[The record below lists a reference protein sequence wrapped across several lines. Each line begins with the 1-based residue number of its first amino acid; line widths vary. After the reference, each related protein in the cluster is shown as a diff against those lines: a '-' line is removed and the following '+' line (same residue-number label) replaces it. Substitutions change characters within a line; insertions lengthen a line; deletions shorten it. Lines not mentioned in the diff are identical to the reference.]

1 MQDNS
6 RSVRL
11 RIPYRL
17 HLGFYRY
24 KDLPYLFGSTGIA
37 VKEPYIIMKVSRTE
51 GKLTIKT
58 PTEESEKIIAG
69 VLSELN
75 IEDGLTVEISGFL
88 KHHVGLGSRTKLVMG
103 LLKSLKILGYIES
116 NDPIDHLARKLGVG
130 HVSGIGI
137 YTFLYGGFVADTGVF
152 RGNGILKYPEL
163 LARLRLP
170 KWKVLI
176 VLPEGVRGFHERE
189 EEPALSSVEQHENQ
203 AELYALFTHL
213 ITSVRLG
220 DFSIFSKALS
230 RIQLLAGQYFSKY
243 QGGIYSSEES
253 SIIAE
258 TLSKNGVTALGQSS
272 WGPAI
277 YGFVE
282 NWRKGERVIRALNE
296 LSNSLNLRFW
306 VTEVSRK
313 GHYIL

>member
-24 KDLPYLFGSTGIA
+24 RDLPYLFGSTGVA
-37 VKEPYIIMKVSRTE
+37 VREPYLIMRVSRTE
-51 GKLTIKT
+51 GGLTLRT
-58 PTEESEKIIAG
+58 PTAESEKIIAG
-69 VLSELN
+69 TLRELN
-75 IEDGLTVEISGFL
+75 IEEGLSVEISGFL
-88 KHHVGLGSRTKLVMG
+88 RHHVGLGSRTKLVMG
-103 LLKSLKILGYIES
+103 LLKSLKTLGYVRE
-116 NDPIDHLARKLGVG
+116 NNPIDHLAKKLGVG
-130 HVSGIGI
+130 RVSGIGI
-137 YTFLYGGFVADTGVF
+137 YTFLYGGFIADTGVF

-163 LARLRLP
+163 LVRLRPP

-176 VLPEGVRGFHERE
+176 VVPEGVRGFHERE
-189 EEPALSSVEQHENQ
+189 EEPALSSVEPHENQ
-203 AELYALFTHL
+203 AELYTLFTHL
-213 ITSVRLG
+213 ITSVRVG
-220 DFSIFSKALS
+220 DFRLFSKALS

-258 TLSKNGVTALGQSS
+258 TLSKNGVAALGQSS

-282 NWRKGERVIRALNE
+282 DGRRIERVIKALNE
-296 LSNSLNLRFW
+296 LSKSLNLRFW
-306 VTEVSRK
+306 LTEVSGR